1 MYPLKRFSFSLVLS
15 TFQLVDG
22 LFHVS
27 MLRATNPITLRN
39 YLRGQMERNYKYIP
53 YTGVKKILHNDMNII
68 DIYGDNKEDMNVEH
82 VFPQSIF
89 SNDPRKKIMKTD
101 IHNLYLCN
109 KKLNLL
115 RQNYKFIENRND
127 ILNNSKCNYNIIYNA
142 KGFRVY
148 DPITIFTNKDY
159 LMMINRNSKT
169 FIPSNYSRG
178 KIARSLAYFA
188 VKYDYIEE
196 LKNIIDIRDLI
207 KWNIE
212 DPVTNDEYLKN
223 IISYHYQNN
232 LNPFIIEPDL
242 ATYCFTDHIDL
253 TPDELTDMTVN
264 KKKSQ
269 IDPLHSIR
277 YFLHENN
284 KYKNEI
290 TYLKRQLNKEQI
302 STQLTKAQNIINYN
316 LRYNIPIADANK
328 LLSNALEKRREII
341 GYYIASQNN

>member
-1 MYPLKRFSFSLVLS
+1 MYPFKRLSFSLVLS
-15 TFQLVDG
+15 TFQLVNG

-27 MLRATNPITLRN
+27 ILRATNPITLRN

-53 YTGVKKILHNDMNII
+53 YSGVKKILHTDMNII

-89 SNDPRKKIMKTD
+89 SNDPRKKVMKTD
-101 IHNLYLCN
+101 LHNLYLCN
-109 KKLNLL
+109 TKLNTL
-115 RQNYKFIENRND
+115 RQNYKFIENSND
-127 ILNNSKCNYNIIYNA
+127 ILNSSKYNYNIIYNT
-142 KGFRVY
+142 KGFPVN
-148 DPITIFTNKDY
+148 DPIDIFTNKDY
-159 LMMINRNSKT
+159 LMMINKNSKT

-196 LKNIIDIRDLI
+196 LKNIIDIRNLI

-223 IISYHYQNN
+223 IISYKYQNN
-232 LNPFIIEPDL
+232 VNPFIIEQDL
-242 ATYCFTDHIDL
+242 ATYCFTDHVDL
-253 TPDELTDMTVN
+253 TADELNHMTVN

-269 IDPLHSIR
+269 LDPLHSIR
-277 YFLHENN
+277 FFLYENK
-284 KYKNEI
+284 KYENEI
-290 TYLKRQLNKEQI
+290 TNLKRMLNKEQI
-302 STQLTKAQNIINYN
+302 STQLTMAQNIINYN
-316 LRYNIPIADANK
+316 LRYNISSADANK
-328 LLSNALEKRREII
+328 LLSNTLEKRREII